1 MTQEIIEKKPSY
13 GETQPYPNYRVI
25 LLNDNL
31 HTIEQVELYLTKH
44 IPGMSTDRAHQIAL
58 KAEKD
63 GAAVVWVGPK
73 EVAELYHDLLKAEGL
88 TVRIELDA

>member
-13 GETQPYPNYRVI
+13 GETQPYPNYGVI
-25 LLNDNL
+25 LLNDNQ
-31 HTIEQVELYLTKH
+31 HTIEEVELYLTKH
-44 IPGMSTDRAHQIAL
+44 IPGLSTDRAHQIAL
-58 KAEKD
+58 KAQND

-73 EVAELYHDLLKAEGL
+73 EVAELYHDLLKSEGL